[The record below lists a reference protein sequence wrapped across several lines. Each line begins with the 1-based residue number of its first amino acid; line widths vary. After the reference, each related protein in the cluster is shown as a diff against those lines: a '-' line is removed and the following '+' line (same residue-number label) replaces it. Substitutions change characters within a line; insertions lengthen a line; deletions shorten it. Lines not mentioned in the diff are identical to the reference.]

1 MPTLIHDETPII
13 DSSVTMEYL
22 DEVFPSPQ
30 LSPSEC
36 PSYAT
41 AFYQGSLLSE
51 QYEHIA
57 ALHQARDR
65 YPAEAA
71 PARNGQR

>member
-1 MPTLIHDETPII
+1 MRDLGYQRLWSDLTG
-13 DSSVTMEYL
+13 VL
-22 DEVFPSPQ
+22 DWLERMTERPP
-30 LSPSEC
+30 
-36 PSYAT
+36 YAT

-51 QYEHIA
+51 KYEHIA